1 MPARLQLHI
10 QEPLELQI
18 PNSSKASF
26 GQLLRMLFPARAG
39 ALHAKPVFMA
49 PYAYTNGSGSMLSWP
64 EAFLCTKLFGATPSE
79 AMRGGWG
86 EEPNSS

>member
-26 GQLLRMLFPARAG
+26 GQLLRMLVPARAG
-39 ALHAKPVFMA
+39 ALHAKTSFH
-49 PYAYTNGSGSMLSWP
+49 GSVCVHKRLWVY
-64 EAFLCTKLFGATPSE
+64 AFLARSVPLH
-79 AMRGGWG
+79 
-86 EEPNSS
+86 